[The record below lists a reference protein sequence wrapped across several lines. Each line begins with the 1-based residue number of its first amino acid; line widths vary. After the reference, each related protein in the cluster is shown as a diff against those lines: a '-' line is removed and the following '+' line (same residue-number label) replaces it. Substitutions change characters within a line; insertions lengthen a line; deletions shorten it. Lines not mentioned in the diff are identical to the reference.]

1 MYRTYEFSATLS
13 FNKIY
18 LIQVMFCKRLTN
30 LVFYNI
36 SYNKNNFD
44 IWKVNKMERHI
55 KQIQK
60 ALEEKYQE
68 NIDLEKTVFEHQT
81 MLQQSTTRIAELE
94 DIQSE
99 LGKQVKEFKASN
111 HTSLIMSLVN
121 QVDSKSEK
129 RRCSYKRALPISVK
143 YIQIVLITMI
153 MTFTLPCKR

>member
-1 MYRTYEFSATLS
+1 
-13 FNKIY
+13 
-18 LIQVMFCKRLTN
+18 MFCKRLTN

-99 LGKQVKEFKASN
+99 LGKQVKEFKASY

-129 RRCSYKRALPISVK
+129 RRCSYKRALSISVK

>member
-1 MYRTYEFSATLS
+1 
-13 FNKIY
+13 
-18 LIQVMFCKRLTN
+18 
-30 LVFYNI
+30 
-36 SYNKNNFD
+36 
-44 IWKVNKMERHI
+44 MERHI

-129 RRCSYKRALPISVK
+129 RRCSYKRALSISVK

-153 MTFTLPCKR
+153 MTFPLPCKR